1 MRYEKT
7 NFTNK
12 YGNTTTHQTKSASN
26 KVNEF
31 YDLSIYIKYEVSI
44 FLKSNVLNKKDTTFL
59 KSCLSKS
66 IVSGR
71 ELNRIKSLITS

>member
-12 YGNTTTHQTKSASN
+12 YGNTTTHQYNGSSY

-31 YDLSIYIKYEVSI
+31 YDLSIYIKYEISV
-44 FLKSNVLNKKDTTFL
+44 FLKGTMFNKRDTTFL
-59 KSCLSKS
+59 KSCISKDV
-66 IVSGR
+66 VSGR

>member
-12 YGNTTTHQTKSASN
+12 YGNTTTHQSKHVNS
-26 KVNEF
+26 KVHEL

-44 FLKSNVLNKKDTTFL
+44 FLKSNVLDKKDTTFL
-59 KSCLSKS
+59 KSCLSKN

-71 ELNRIKSLITS
+71 ELNRIKSLIA

>member
-7 NFTNK
+7 NFTNA
-12 YGNTTTHQTKSASN
+12 YGNTTTHQSKCVN
-26 KVNEF
+26 PKINEF
-31 YDLSIYIKYEVSI
+31 YDLSIYIKYEISI
-44 FLKSNVLNKKDTTFL
+44 FLKTSSLNKKDTTFL

>member
-7 NFTNK
+7 NFINK
-12 YGNTTTHQTKSASN
+12 YGNITTHQSKC
-26 KVNEF
+26 VNPKITEF
-31 YDLSIYIKYEVSI
+31 YDLSIYIKYEISI
-44 FLKSNVLNKKDTTFL
+44 FLKTSTLNKKDTTFL

>member
-7 NFTNK
+7 NFTNA
-12 YGNTTTHQTKSASN
+12 YGNTTI
-26 KVNEF
+26 NEF
-31 YDLSIYIKYEVSI
+31 YDLSIYIKYEISI
-44 FLKSNVLNKKDTTFL
+44 FLKNSSLNKKDTTFL

-71 ELNRIKSLITS
+71 ELNRIKNLITS